1 MSAPLSRILA
11 TCALAL
17 CACSTNTR
25 IVSSW
30 HEPDATRLVFKK
42 VLVVAIVRLEDRRR
56 AVEDRMVAD
65 IGSRGVLAVPSY
77 KLVTAA
83 DAKDLEALKAAMVGG
98 NFDGAVVWRTLGVK
112 TEAHYIPAGRPTL
125 MMNPGFWGYY
135 NLGWSVE
142 QDPAT
147 VQTERTV
154 SVEITV
160 YRVTRDTDT
169 LVWTGN
175 SETFDP
181 TSLASLVDGVVDAG
195 LSSMRHDGL
204 FASRQ

>member
-11 TCALAL
+11 VCALGL
-17 CACSTNTR
+17 CACASNTR

-42 VLVVAIVRLEDRRR
+42 VLVVAIVRQEDRRR

-65 IGSRGVLAVPSY
+65 IGSRGVVAVPSY
-77 KLVTAA
+77 KLVNAA
-83 DAKDLEALKAAMVGG
+83 DAKDLEALKTAMAG
-98 NFDGAVVWRTLGVK
+98 NQFDGAVVWRTIGVK

-125 MMNPGFWGYY
+125 LMNPGFWGYY

-142 QDPAT
+142 QEPST

-154 SVEITV
+154 SVEVTV
-160 YRVTRDTDT
+160 YRVTRDSDT
-169 LVWTGN
+169 LVWTGT

-181 TSLASLVDGVVDAG
+181 ASLASLVDGVVDAG
-195 LSSMRHDGL
+195 LASMRNDGI